1 MSDAISW
8 VLALTVKDGK
18 LDDYRSLMTEMVAST
33 TEEPG
38 ALAYEWFVSDDGGQ
52 VHIYERYAD
61 NDATMAHMGSFGAN
75 FADRFFGCVDPI
87 GMWVYG
93 NVNDEVRAALTP
105 AGAEFLGPFG
115 GFGPR

>member
-8 VLALTVKDGK
+8 VLAVDVKDGK
-18 LDDYRSLMTEMVAST
+18 LEEYSSLMEEMVAST
-33 TEEPG
+33 TEESG

-61 NDATMAHMGSFGAN
+61 NAATMVHMGNFGAQ
-75 FADRFFGCVDPI
+75 FADRFFGCIEPI

-93 NVNDEVRAALTP
+93 EVNDEVRETLAP
-105 AGAEFLGPFG
+105 AGAVFLGPFG